1 MDSQRYRVLLDVET
15 GRTTAGAERDDD
27 ETFRIL
33 VMDCF
38 SGATVAPSRGVVAV
52 DRDTIDDVIASLRP
66 SLRFVLG
73 DEGGVEVTAH
83 FESLDDFHPD
93 NLLHRVP
100 LLAALH
106 EVRQQAQAGLLRSG
120 GDTASRAPA
129 ATPAVPPGAPPAADP
144 AADPAVADPARVT
157 AAQPP
162 GGSLLDQIVA
172 EARGPGSA
180 APARQA
186 EIAPTSDLHA
196 FIHAA
201 VAPHRVPD
209 LDQAQVDLV
218 AQVDDTLSSV
228 LRAIL
233 HHPAFQAL
241 EAAWRGVAFLV
252 RRLETGPRLKV
263 FLLDITRRELDAEFG
278 GDRAA
283 ADGTLHSVVARA
295 NDDAAP
301 WSVLAGGFT
310 FDGSDGHTRT
320 LARLA
325 ALARSAGAPF
335 IAAAAPRLAGV
346 SSFAEQPELEDL
358 RFADGAA
365 WSELR
370 HSADA
375 AFVALALP
383 RFILR
388 APYHPRDEPC
398 ELIVFDEMDAPS
410 SHDDYLWGN
419 PSIAAALLLGE
430 AFSGSGWRM
439 RPGDV
444 LEIGGL
450 PLHLYRHYGE
460 TVAKPCAEALLT
472 DRVAV
477 RLLDAGLMPLLSQKN
492 GDAVRFAG
500 FQSVAEPAA
509 PLAGPWHGSR

>member
-1 MDSQRYRVLLDVET
+1 MDSQRYRVNLDVEA
-15 GRTTAGAERDDD
+15 GRTSENAVRRD
-27 ETFRIL
+27 EEPFRIL
-33 VMDCF
+33 VVDSF
-38 SGATVAPSRGVVAV
+38 SGATAGAPRRAVEV
-52 DRDTIDDVIASLRP
+52 DRDNVDDVIASLQP
-66 SLRFVLG
+66 SLHFTLA

-106 EVRQQAQAGLLRSG
+106 ELRQQARAGLLRSG
-120 GDTASRAPA
+120 ADTAGHTRAADA
-129 ATPAVPPGAPPAADP
+129 ALPPAAGP
-144 AADPAVADPARVT
+144 AAAPPRVT
-157 AAQPP
+157 AVQPP

-172 EARGPGSA
+172 DA
-180 APARQA
+180 AGAGTAPPAPQPQA
-186 EIAPTSDLHA
+186 APTSDLHA
-196 FIHAA
+196 FIRAA
-201 VAPHRVPD
+201 VAPHRVQD
-209 LDQAQVDLV
+209 VDQAHV
-218 AQVDDTLSSV
+218 ALAAEVEDTMSAV

-233 HHPAFQAL
+233 HHPAFQGL
-241 EAAWRGVAFLV
+241 EAAWRGIDFLV
-252 RRLETGPRLKV
+252 RRLETGRRLKV
-263 FLLDITRRELDAEFG
+263 FLLDVSRSELDAEFA
-278 GDRAA
+278 DDASAA
-283 ADGTLHSVVARA
+283 EAILQRVVTRA
-295 NDDAAP
+295 NDEAAP

-325 ALARSAGAPF
+325 ALARAAGAPF

-358 RFADGAA
+358 RFDDDAA
-365 WSELR
+365 WSALR
-370 HSADA
+370 HSPDA
-375 AFVALALP
+375 AFVGLALP

-388 APYHPRDEPC
+388 APYDPRDEPC
-398 ELIVFDEMDAPS
+398 ELLAFDEMGAAPS
-410 SHDDYLWGN
+410 HGDYLWGN

-430 AFSGSGWRM
+430 AFSGSGWEM

-450 PLHLYRHYGE
+450 PLHLYRRDGE

-492 GDAVRFAG
+492 GDAVRIAG
-500 FQSVAEPAA
+500 FQSIAEPAA
-509 PLAGPWHGSR
+509 RLAGPWTRGG

>member
-1 MDSQRYRVLLDVET
+1 MDSQRYRVILDVEA
-15 GRTTAGAERDDD
+15 GRTSEHAVRRDD
-27 ETFRIL
+27 EPFRIL
-33 VMDCF
+33 VVDSF
-38 SGATVAPSRGVVAV
+38 SGATTGAPRRAVEV
-52 DRDTIDDVIASLRP
+52 DRDTIDDAIASLRP

-93 NLLHRVP
+93 NLLQRVP

-106 EVRQQAQAGLLRSG
+106 ELRQQAQTGLLRSG
-120 GDTASRAPA
+120 AATASRAPA
-129 ATPAVPPGAPPAADP
+129 ATPAAPPAADP

-186 EIAPTSDLHA
+186 EVAPTSDLHA

-209 LDQAQVDLV
+209 VDPAHVALA

-233 HHPAFQAL
+233 HHPDFQAL

-263 FLLDITRRELDAEFG
+263 FLLDMTRRELDAEFADDTAG
-278 GDRAA
+278 
-283 ADGTLHSVVARA
+283 ADGILQRVVAGA

-310 FDGSDGHTRT
+310 FDGSAGHTRT
-320 LARLA
+320 LSRLA
-325 ALARSAGAPF
+325 ALARTAGAPV

-346 SSFAEQPELEDL
+346 ASFAEQPELEDL
-358 RFADGAA
+358 RFADDAA
-365 WSELR
+365 WSALR
-370 HSADA
+370 RSPDA
-375 AFVALALP
+375 AFVGLALP

-388 APYHPRDEPC
+388 APYDPRDEPC
-398 ELIVFDEMDAPS
+398 EQIVFDEMDAPP

-430 AFSGSGWRM
+430 AFTASGWRM

-444 LEIGGL
+444 LEVGGL
-450 PLHLYRHYGE
+450 PLHLYRRDGE
-460 TVAKPCAEALLT
+460 TVAQPCAEALLT

-500 FQSVAEPAA
+500 FQSIAEPPA
-509 PLAGPWHGSR
+509 PLAGGWHADR